1 MYFLFSTAIFLIL
14 SKLIGL
20 KKFLLKKMPTPSM
33 QSSLCRVDN
42 ATTQSFHWRVGA
54 FFEIPPLPHFP
65 WLYIIILK
73 TKWNRVQN
81 LLYEYIEYLY
91 RYIYVFSF
99 KYSNFIDI
107 VKNHWIKIFSSWK
120 KRLPLHRKVLF
131 VALTTRHHAPPRC
144 IALRICQYWN
154 YMGIGTW
161 FTTKQGVEKIKL
173 SNVKKEVIC

>member
-1 MYFLFSTAIFLIL
+1 M
-14 SKLIGL
+14 SKIC
-20 KKFLLKKMPTPSM
+20 PTPSARK
-33 QSSLCRVDN
+33 LRCRVDN
-42 ATTQSFHWRVGA
+42 ATTQSSHWRVGA

-120 KRLPLHRKVLF
+120 KRLPPQRKVFF

-154 YMGIGTW
+154 YMSLCYYSYLETEQYLVCLWDNFVKNKMSILTL
-161 FTTKQGVEKIKL
+161 KIL
-173 SNVKKEVIC
+173 SDLIIPILALNQD